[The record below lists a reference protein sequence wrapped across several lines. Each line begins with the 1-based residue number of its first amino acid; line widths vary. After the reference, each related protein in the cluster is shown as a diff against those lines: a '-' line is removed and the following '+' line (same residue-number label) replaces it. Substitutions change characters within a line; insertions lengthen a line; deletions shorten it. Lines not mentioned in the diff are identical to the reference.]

1 MRTEAAVFWSTNSV
15 VQKKSV
21 SQHLQ
26 QFAMGEKMAFLSR
39 SSEKKKILLLLQ
51 ITGYKQNPAIF
62 LRLKDLCH
70 VELILEL
77 PQNRTMIL
85 LYCEI

>member
-39 SSEKKKILLLLQ
+39 SSEKKINLITVTNYRIQAKSSNLSQIKRSMSRGTHSGTSPKQDNDPPLL
-51 ITGYKQNPAIF
+51 
-62 LRLKDLCH
+62 
-70 VELILEL
+70 
-77 PQNRTMIL
+77 
-85 LYCEI
+85 

>member
-1 MRTEAAVFWSTNSV
+1 
-15 VQKKSV
+15 
-21 SQHLQ
+21 
-26 QFAMGEKMAFLSR
+26 MGEKMAFLSR
-39 SSEKKKILLLLQ
+39 SSGKKKKKTYYCLQ

-70 VELILEL
+70 VELILEP